1 MLFMENGQF
10 IFRLIEW
17 SDTMQGKRKNMFTR
31 WNSIVEAKTLRKN
44 FNTSLP
50 QKEKLVVVQHK
61 NGFHCDSF
69 FVLLVLTEK

>member
-31 WNSIVEAKTLRKN
+31 WNSIVEAKTLILASHRK
-44 FNTSLP
+44 
-50 QKEKLVVVQHK
+50 K
-61 NGFHCDSF
+61 N
-69 FVLLVLTEK
+69 